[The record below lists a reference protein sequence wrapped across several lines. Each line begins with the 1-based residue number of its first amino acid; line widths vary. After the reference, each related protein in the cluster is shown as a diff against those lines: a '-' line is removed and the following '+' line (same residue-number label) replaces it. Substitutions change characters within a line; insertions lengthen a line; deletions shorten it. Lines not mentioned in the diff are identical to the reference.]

1 MHQYVCLYSLH
12 YCSWIFRSDRN
23 YSSNCQKG
31 KKTTQIPGSQRM
43 MQTQETTFVQLR
55 VLIYLLF
62 DFQNPPPHPSEFCIP
77 FHLVSPPGDF
87 FIPFPIAAP
96 PGNAEGGKCN
106 IILQV
111 LILTSVCFGSPNQS
125 QLCIFP
131 EDQFCCVPSHA
142 PLPTDSFG
150 SINPLHSAAMRRNI
164 KSDPGN
170 LWSREGEMTL
180 PQILFPPSLFIRNFP
195 AGMFLKE
202 RLPLIK
208 LSLPQVGLIYS
219 RGQKLLTW
227 QVLTRPLTNKTVNHQ
242 HFQQGCHSLGKDAVH
257 HKPPCW
263 NYKAPF
269 PSQGLSKQSSLR
281 KGSTTAPINRNKKC
295 SWEQKLNKRC

>member
-1 MHQYVCLYSLH
+1 MQYYSAGAYSHLCLLWLPKSIPALH
-12 YCSWIFRSDRN
+12 FPRGSVLLCPITCS
-23 YSSNCQKG
+23 
-31 KKTTQIPGSQRM
+31 
-43 MQTQETTFVQLR
+43 
-55 VLIYLLF
+55 
-62 DFQNPPPHPSEFCIP
+62 
-77 FHLVSPPGDF
+77 
-87 FIPFPIAAP
+87 
-96 PGNAEGGKCN
+96 
-106 IILQV
+106 
-111 LILTSVCFGSPNQS
+111 
-125 QLCIFP
+125 
-131 EDQFCCVPSHA
+131 PSHRFLWVHQSS
-142 PLPTDSFG
+142 PQCC
-150 SINPLHSAAMRRNI
+150 NEENI

-281 KGSTTAPINRNKKC
+281 KGSTTAPIHRNKKC
-295 SWEQKLNKRC
+295 SREQKLNKRC

>member
-1 MHQYVCLYSLH
+1 MHQYVCLHSLH

-31 KKTTQIPGSQRM
+31 KNDTQTPGSQRM

-111 LILTSVCFGSPNQS
+111 LIHTSVCFGSPNQC

-142 PLPTDSFG
+142 PLPTDFSG
-150 SINPLHSAAMRRNI
+150 SINPLHSAAMRMNLRVTQRISGVGKGRWPCPGFCFPLLFSSEISQLGCSWRN
-164 KSDPGN
+164 
-170 LWSREGEMTL
+170 
-180 PQILFPPSLFIRNFP
+180 
-195 AGMFLKE
+195 AC
-202 RLPLIK
+202 LIK

-227 QVLTRPLTNKTVNHQ
+227 QVLTRALTNKTVNHQ
-242 HFQQGCHSLGKDAVH
+242 HFSRAVIPWARALCITNLPAGTTKH
-257 HKPPCW
+257 HFHPRDWANRAASAMAIPLL
-263 NYKAPF
+263 
-269 PSQGLSKQSSLR
+269 LS
-281 KGSTTAPINRNKKC
+281 T
-295 SWEQKLNKRC
+295 